1 MRDRLQRIFEAL
13 NVGLIERETP
23 LKLALLSALAG
34 EHILLLGA
42 HGTAKS
48 VLAQRLHLAFKDGEY
63 FERLLTRFSV
73 PEELFGPL
81 SIKSLENDRYQR
93 LTKHYLPSATVAF
106 IDEIF
111 KANSAILNSLLTILN
126 EREFDN
132 GDVREKIPLIS
143 VIGASNELP
152 EDDSLSAL
160 YDRFLCRYQVQAISN
175 GRFDEL
181 LRLNDQSIT
190 PPSEADQLTAQL
202 VLDIQRHAA
211 EITLSEEVVE
221 LLKALR
227 EYLQTSLLYISDRRW
242 RKVVK
247 LLKVA
252 AWSNGQKIVTIW
264 DCWLLQHCLWDT
276 PEKKEQIAVWF
287 HSHVGVGSG
296 FNSERLNK
304 LVSTW
309 ERVLHDDTDSKVQ
322 LKNAKHQL
330 LYVSAGGEQTT
341 EKSYSQW
348 HKRGEELL
356 YLSPP
361 DQQDRTHAGQGFTA
375 DELLNE
381 FFDDRKQQS
390 HIQGKWQHIDRYL
403 ADSSH
408 RFVTDIEN
416 TPIMVAKH
424 HKEAFIQ
431 GRMDEV
437 EHLRGDIQQFKKS
450 LQAQYDSLDRSNT
463 EHLWLDPDFIKMADE
478 SLIYS
483 IEQADAFI
491 ERLSIVLDGYLN
503 LPTLAA

>member
-1 MRDRLQRIFEAL
+1 MKARLQRLFDAL

-23 LKLALLSALAG
+23 LKLALLAAISG
-34 EHILLLGA
+34 EHILLIGA

-48 VLAQRLHLAFKDGEY
+48 VLAQRLHLAFKKGDY

-93 LTKHYLPSATVAF
+93 LTKHYLPSATIAF

-132 GDVREKIPLIS
+132 GDVRERIPLIS

-152 EDDSLSAL
+152 DDDGLSAL
-160 YDRFLCRYQVQAISN
+160 YDRFLCRYQVQAVSDE
-175 GRFDEL
+175 RFEDL
-181 LRLNDQSIT
+181 LHLNDQPVT
-190 PPSEADQLTAQL
+190 APSEADQLSAQS
-202 VLDIQRHAA
+202 VLDIQQQAA
-211 EITLSEEVVE
+211 NLTLSVEVVA

-227 EYLQTSLLYISDRRW
+227 EYLRHSSLYISDRRW
-242 RKVVK
+242 RKVIK

-252 AWSNGQKIVTIW
+252 AWSNGQEMVSIW
-264 DCWLLQHCLWDT
+264 DCWLLQHCLWDE
-276 PEKKEQIAVWF
+276 PEKKEHIATWF
-287 HSHVGVGSG
+287 YSHVGVGSG
-296 FNSERLNK
+296 FNSQRLNK

-309 ERVLHDDTDSKVQ
+309 EGILRDDTDSKVQ
-322 LKNAKHQL
+322 LTTATHEP
-330 LYVSAGGEQTT
+330 LYLSAAGEQTT

-348 HKRGEELL
+348 HKRLEELL

-361 DQQDRTHAGQGFTA
+361 DQQDRTHAGQGFTRH
-375 DELLNE
+375 ELLNE
-381 FFDDRKQQS
+381 FFDDRKQES

-403 ADSSH
+403 ADPSN

-416 TPIMVAKH
+416 TPIMVGKQ

-437 EHLRGDIQQFKKS
+437 LNLQGDIQQFRTS
-450 LQAQYDSLDRSNT
+450 LQIQYDSLDRSNAD
-463 EHLWLDPDFIKMADE
+463 HLWLDPDFIKMADQ
-478 SLIYS
+478 SLLDS
-483 IEQADAFI
+483 IKQADAFI
-491 ERLSIVLDGYLN
+491 KRLAQVLDGYIA
-503 LPTLAA
+503 LPKLAA